1 MITVIPYY
9 RTQRKAVVIRIFVDG
24 DVAKVVNT
32 GIKVNPSQWNEKERK
47 VTGHPNKKIFNQ
59 KIQAKVSELQAQV
72 TKAELLGVNLTS
84 DRVKKIAKG
93 NVLTT
98 DFFDHCKSWIEEKYS
113 NKETRKAAMSDL
125 RKIHAFAPSLQFGD
139 IDRRWLLRY
148 ERHLREELGNEGN
161 TPWKAMKFIRTMIYD
176 AQSIG
181 GIVHTNPFQ
190 TKEYKMPKYIQPE
203 KDGLYIEELDRIEK
217 ILSETH
223 PVIIKLMVARF
234 LFMCYTGLRVS
245 DAKRFDPAQHL
256 KNGERIVIKSK
267 KTGATTNLKLFDR
280 LRAVLDHLSSLP
292 EKSMS
297 DQKMNDYLKIIAD
310 LCEPK
315 ITRIKLTT
323 HVGRHTFGCL
333 LAEMGLSEEE
343 AQQLLG
349 HKSKVHTRIYYK
361 LRQPQMD
368 RAADKLNNI

>member
-1 MITVIPYY
+1 MISIVPYY
-9 RTQRKAVVIRIFVDG
+9 RKQRQAVVIRVIAHG
-24 DVAKVVNT
+24 HLSKTVNT
-32 GIKVNPSQWNEKERK
+32 GIKVKPSQWNEKEKK
-47 VTGHPNKKIFNQ
+47 VIDHPNKKIFNQ
-59 KIQAKVSELQAQV
+59 KIQSIVHELQSQI
-72 TKAELLGVNLTS
+72 TKADLLGTIMTP
-84 DRVKKIAKG
+84 DRVKRIAEG
-93 NVLTT
+93 GTFTT
-98 DFFDHCKSWIEEKYS
+98 SFFDHCESWIKEKYS
-113 NKETRKAAMSDL
+113 NPGTAAAAMSDL
-125 RKIHAFAPSLQFGD
+125 RKIKQFAPSLQFGD
-139 IDRRWLLRY
+139 IDRRWLMRY
-148 ERHLREELGNEGN
+148 ERHLRENRKNVGN

-176 AQSIG
+176 AESIG
-181 GIVHTNPFQ
+181 GLVAQNPFK
-190 TKEYKMPKYIQPE
+190 TGEYKMPRYIQPE
-203 KDGLYIEELDRIEK
+203 KDGLHIDEIVRIEK

-223 PVIIKLMVARF
+223 PVVIKLMAARF
-234 LFMCYTGLRVS
+234 LFMCFTGLRVS

-292 EKSMS
+292 QKSMS
-297 DQKMNDYLKIIAD
+297 DQKMNEYLKIIAD

-343 AQQLLG
+343 AQELMG
-349 HKSKVHTRIYYK
+349 HKNKVHTKIYFR
-361 LRQPQMD
+361 LRQPQID